1 MAETDPSR
9 FGFKK
14 IVARS
19 GGLAAWSI
27 RHPIGVSMIAM
38 AVVVLGGFALGKLAI
53 DLHPHIIYP
62 EVRVRILDPG
72 VPATVMEDRVTR
84 QLEEQLAITEDAI
97 SVQSPCAT
105 PAPDSIGPAV
115 FFPIASIRQ

>member
-1 MAETDPSR
+1 MADSNSR
-9 FGFKK
+9 LGFKK

-27 RHPIGVSMIAM
+27 RHPIGVSMIAI

-72 VPATVMEDRVTR
+72 VPATVMEDQVTR
-84 QLEEQLAITEDAI
+84 QLEEQLAVTEDAI
-97 SVQSPCAT
+97 AVQSSTTLGAT
-105 PAPDSIGPAV
+105 S
-115 FFPIASIRQ
+115 